1 MIGTASR
8 LIEYMDGA
16 KKRFIIPVYQRNYD
30 WRIENCRQLYDDLV
44 KLVKTERKSHFFG
57 SFVSVGNQDGHY
69 AEYLVIDGQ
78 QRLTTVSLLLL
89 AMYNLIIK
97 GVLKPETNTLSQE
110 IYEGYLVDKFQPEET
125 RIKLKSVKD
134 DQHAFSKL
142 FREESEYI
150 AKSNLTINYR
160 YFYDRI
166 QKQEITLDELFDAIC
181 NLQIINISLNN
192 DDNPQLI
199 FESLNSTGVAL
210 SEGDKIRNFMLMG
223 LKPSKQ
229 NSYYEKYW
237 NKIEEC
243 TDYDVS
249 AFIRDYL
256 SVKQQAIPS
265 KSKVYFTFKYYVSD
279 NSFETEALLVDM
291 LAYAKWYEILL
302 KGNTQNK
309 ALDACIYRL
318 NHLETTVTRPF
329 FLEVL
334 RLYSE
339 DKLSIDEVAD
349 IFLTTENYLFRR
361 TICNIPTNALNK
373 IFLTLN
379 REIIRYDDT
388 SNNYVQ
394 KYKYAILSKKERARF
409 PDDTEFA
416 RDFSERQ
423 VYLMNSKN
431 KIYIMER
438 LENFGTIED
447 KDVYRHFDDG
457 SYSIEHIM
465 PQNLTPG
472 WAKALGDD
480 YQQIHE
486 KWLHRLANLTLTA
499 YNSKYSNSSFN
510 DKKNMENG
518 FLDSGIRMNAY
529 IARQDKWTLVELKER
544 DEHLIQRALD
554 VWPTPETSFRPP
566 KTEMSSYTLDDDVD
580 LTGRLITKFSY
591 KNMEQP
597 VKNWVDMY
605 ERVLKLLHSDDKSVL
620 YKLAYATAD
629 NNDLAQYISNTTKD
643 LRSNIKIDE
652 DIYAEINTSTW
663 SKLVLLKKFFDL
675 YDVDPTDLVF
685 YLRDDN
691 DSNDSQD
698 IPESQSGLL
707 YRYWSFALD
716 YIKKAHEESG
726 LFGNVHPIQGNWLDG
741 FFGINRFSIRCVVNQ
756 TAPRTEVVFARTSK
770 EENKNAFDDLYKH
783 KKEIEDQL
791 GKELQWDRCDNIK
804 LSRVYIELKNVSL
817 KNETDWLQMAN
828 FHADWSKKFYD
839 VIVPYIRG

>member
-279 NSFETEALLVDM
+279 NSFETEALLVDI

-394 KYKYAILSKKERARF
+394 KYKYAILSKKERAR
-409 PDDTEFA
+409 
-416 RDFSERQ
+416 
-423 VYLMNSKN
+423 
-431 KIYIMER
+431 
-438 LENFGTIED
+438 
-447 KDVYRHFDDG
+447 
-457 SYSIEHIM
+457 
-465 PQNLTPG
+465 
-472 WAKALGDD
+472 
-480 YQQIHE
+480 
-486 KWLHRLANLTLTA
+486 
-499 YNSKYSNSSFN
+499 
-510 DKKNMENG
+510 
-518 FLDSGIRMNAY
+518 
-529 IARQDKWTLVELKER
+529 
-544 DEHLIQRALD
+544 
-554 VWPTPETSFRPP
+554 
-566 KTEMSSYTLDDDVD
+566 
-580 LTGRLITKFSY
+580 
-591 KNMEQP
+591 
-597 VKNWVDMY
+597 
-605 ERVLKLLHSDDKSVL
+605 
-620 YKLAYATAD
+620 
-629 NNDLAQYISNTTKD
+629 
-643 LRSNIKIDE
+643 
-652 DIYAEINTSTW
+652 
-663 SKLVLLKKFFDL
+663 
-675 YDVDPTDLVF
+675 
-685 YLRDDN
+685 
-691 DSNDSQD
+691 
-698 IPESQSGLL
+698 
-707 YRYWSFALD
+707 
-716 YIKKAHEESG
+716 
-726 LFGNVHPIQGNWLDG
+726 
-741 FFGINRFSIRCVVNQ
+741 
-756 TAPRTEVVFARTSK
+756 
-770 EENKNAFDDLYKH
+770 
-783 KKEIEDQL
+783 
-791 GKELQWDRCDNIK
+791 
-804 LSRVYIELKNVSL
+804 
-817 KNETDWLQMAN
+817 
-828 FHADWSKKFYD
+828 
-839 VIVPYIRG
+839 